1 MLTLLS
7 DENFNADIIRGL
19 QRRIPAIDVLRV
31 QEIGLASTPDPEIL
45 ARAASEGR
53 VLLTHDRETLLH
65 FAYERVRAGQQYD
78 SSWTG
83 DRRPGARSA
92 VPGS

>member
-19 QRRIPAIDVLRV
+19 QRRIPAIEIIRV

-45 ARAASEGR
+45 ARAALEGR
-53 VLLTHDRETLLH
+53 VLDRKS
-65 FAYERVRAGQQYD
+65 V
-78 SSWTG
+78 
-83 DRRPGARSA
+83 
-92 VPGS
+92 V